1 MKDPALGNML
11 DGRWP
16 RGLASKTKVILAR
29 MPGSLDTERGRLGG
43 SIGADVFRAVFE
55 TSPRPLLL
63 MAADPPRFTMICANE
78 AHARTFRTTRE
89 ALEGRGVFE
98 VFPPDPEPGV
108 AQFVQAI
115 RESLERTLA
124 TGKRDQMRVGRL
136 NLVSAAGDSIERYWT
151 ATNTPLLNADGV
163 VTHIVS
169 ASQDVT
175 GEVFERRSERA
186 RALLMREVDHRAR
199 NALMLV
205 QSLVRLST
213 ATSLEE
219 FRSILDGRIASLARA
234 QTSLAARKWEGAIVG
249 DIVGEALAAVSSP
262 ERYSIS
268 GPTLVLPADDVQ
280 ALSMVIHELAT
291 NAVKYG
297 SLARQNGR
305 LTISWERLAGQLVR
319 MEWREES
326 PEPIGAPSAT
336 GFGSRLVDRLMAQLE
351 GSIGYDWRPTGLVAE
366 LVFPLTGGHRAVD

>member
-1 MKDPALGNML
+1 
-11 DGRWP
+11 
-16 RGLASKTKVILAR
+16 
-29 MPGSLDTERGRLGG
+29 MPGSLDTKRSRSGG
-43 SIGADVFRAVFE
+43 AVGADVFRAVFE

-98 VFPPDPEPGV
+98 VFPADPEPDI
-108 AQFVQAI
+108 AQFVEAI
-115 RESLERTLA
+115 RESLERALA
-124 TGKRDQMRVGRL
+124 TGRRDQMRVGRL
-136 NLVSAAGDSIERYWT
+136 SLLSAPGEAVERYWT
-151 ATNTPLLNADGV
+151 ATNTPILNAAGV

-175 GEVFERRSERA
+175 GEVQERRSERA

-219 FRSILDGRIASLARA
+219 FRAILDGRIASLARA

-249 DIVGEALAAVSSP
+249 DIVLEALMAVSSP
-262 ERYSIS
+262 ERFSIE
-268 GPTLVLPADDVQ
+268 GPRLVLPADDVQ

-297 SLARQNGR
+297 ALARKDGR
-305 LTISWERLAGQLVR
+305 LRVGWERLPGQLVR

-326 PEPIGAPSAT
+326 PEPIQPPSAT
-336 GFGSRLVDRLMAQLE
+336 GFGSRLIARLMAQLG

-366 LVFPLTGGHRAVD
+366 LAFPLNGGQSPVQ